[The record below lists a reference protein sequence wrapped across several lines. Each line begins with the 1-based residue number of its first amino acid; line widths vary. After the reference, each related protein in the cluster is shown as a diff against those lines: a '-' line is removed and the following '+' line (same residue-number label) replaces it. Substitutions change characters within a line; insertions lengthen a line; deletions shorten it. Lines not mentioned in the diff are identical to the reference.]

1 MRSTAWL
8 DQLSDEERRGY
19 TFGLCYER
27 VRREKAWGYRLWPER
42 TGEIREIQGARVL
55 KTCVTVVRWLDES
68 GFEVTWREVHW
79 QGYVAFVFRH
89 LEPTVPMVGQ
99 LKNRKLLALYIQSIP
114 RKPVEDVISQD
125 ELLKLYKATLDPE
138 IAENG
143 AWLSALGLR
152 ERPAA
157 EAESGPGS

>member
-1 MRSTAWL
+1 MRSTDWL

-27 VRREKAWGYRLWPER
+27 VRREKAWGYRLWTKR
-42 TGEIREIQGARVL
+42 TAEIQGCRTL

-114 RKPVEDVISQD
+114 RKPVEDIISQD

-152 ERPAA
+152 ETPATGV
-157 EAESGPGS
+157 ESDLGS